1 MRMFAPCLLVDMR
14 LGIFENKK
22 TDFYAVRSTRE
33 SGTDAMELKLFC
45 TLFHDDN
52 FLVGAFRRKT
62 QTIVVTF
69 FKTNEL
75 TDFINFVSWH

>member
-1 MRMFAPCLLVDMR
+1 MPNLRMMFER
-14 LGIFENKK
+14 LAKMLELNRLSNFLDRFLHVVFNSFVAMNYQGSTEQL
-22 TDFYAVRSTRE
+22 TTYA
-33 SGTDAMELKLFC
+33 
-45 TLFHDDN
+45 

-75 TDFINFVSWH
+75 TDFINFIS

>member
-1 MRMFAPCLLVDMR
+1 MNQNFVRTCVHFHSALAALEPQTHVDVARTFHCGKCLVGLR
-14 LGIFENKK
+14 G
-22 TDFYAVRSTRE
+22 S
-33 SGTDAMELKLFC
+33 
-45 TLFHDDN
+45 

-75 TDFINFVSWH
+75 TDRG